1 MTVTVLLAD
10 DHPIVRQGIR
20 HLLEAESDIAV
31 LGEAADG
38 LETVQLVEKLKPD
51 VLIVDMMMPGLN
63 GLEVLR
69 QVKKRSPA
77 TFSIVL
83 SMQSAD
89 AYVVEAL
96 KSGASGYIL
105 KDSGPSELMKAVRQ
119 VIQGQRFLSP
129 KLSER
134 LINAY
139 IQTSDNTVLDT
150 YETLTDREREVL
162 QMVSEGL
169 TTPEIARRLSISPR
183 TAELHRSRMM
193 SKLGLRNQTELIRY
207 ALKRGIL
214 PMDG

>member
-10 DHPIVRQGIR
+10 DHPIVRQGMR
-20 HLLEAESDIAV
+20 HLFEAEPDV
-31 LGEAADG
+31 RVVGEATDG
-38 LETVQLVEKLKPD
+38 LQTVQLVEKLKPN

-63 GLEVLR
+63 GLEILR

-96 KSGASGYIL
+96 KSGASGYVL
-105 KDSGPSELMKAVRQ
+105 KDSGPSELVHAVRQ

-129 KLSER
+129 QLSER
-134 LINAY
+134 LISAY
-139 IQTSDNTVLDT
+139 IQTSDKTAVDP

-169 TTPEIARRLSISPR
+169 STPEIARRLSISPR
-183 TAELHRSRMM
+183 TAELHRGRMM
-193 SKLGLRNQTELIRY
+193 NKLGLRNQTDLIRY

>member
-1 MTVTVLLAD
+1 MIVTVLLAD
-10 DHPIVRQGIR
+10 DHPIVRQGMK
-20 HLLEAESDIAV
+20 HLLEIESDV
-31 LGEAADG
+31 TVVGEAADG
-38 LETVQLVEKLKPD
+38 LQTVQLVEKFKPN

-63 GLEVLR
+63 GLEILR
-69 QVKKRSPA
+69 QVKKRSP
-77 TFSIVL
+77 TTLSVVL

-96 KSGASGYIL
+96 KAGASGYVL
-105 KDSGPSELMKAVRQ
+105 KDSGPSELVSAVRQ
-119 VIQGQRFLSP
+119 VLQGQRFLSP

-139 IQTSDNTVLDT
+139 IQTSDKTAPDP

-162 QMVSEGL
+162 QMASEGL

-183 TAELHRSRMM
+183 TAELHRGRMM
-193 SKLGLRNQTELIRY
+193 NKLGLHNQTDLIRF

-214 PMDG
+214 PMDD

>member
-20 HLLEAESDIAV
+20 HLLEAEPDIKV
-31 LGEAADG
+31 LEEATDG
-38 LETVQLVEKLKPD
+38 LETVQLVEKLKPT

-69 QVKKRSPA
+69 QVKKRSPG
-77 TFSIVL
+77 TISIVL

-89 AYVVEAL
+89 AYVIEAL

-105 KDSGPSELMKAVRQ
+105 KDSGPSELVNAVRQ

-134 LINAY
+134 LINAF
-139 IQTSDNTVLDT
+139 IQTSDNTVLDA

-162 QMVSEGL
+162 QLVAEGQ
-169 TTPEIARRLSISPR
+169 TTPEIARRLAISPR
-183 TAELHRSRMM
+183 TAELHRARMM
-193 SKLGLRNQTELIRY
+193 SKLGLRNQTDLIRY

-214 PMDG
+214 PLDS

>member
-10 DHPIVRQGIR
+10 DHPIVRQGMR
-20 HLLEAESDIAV
+20 HLLQAESDFKV
-31 LGEAADG
+31 VGEATDG
-38 LETVQLVEKLKPD
+38 LETVQLVEKHRPN

-96 KSGASGYIL
+96 KSGASGYVL
-105 KDSGPSELMKAVRQ
+105 KDSGPSELVNAIRQ
-119 VIQGQRFLSP
+119 VIQGERFLSP

-134 LINAY
+134 LIDAY
-139 IQTSDNTVLDT
+139 VQTSHTSVLDL

-169 TTPEIARRLSISPR
+169 TTPEIAKRLSISPR
-183 TAELHRSRMM
+183 TAELHRGRMM

-214 PMDG
+214 SMDG

>member
-20 HLLEAESDIAV
+20 HLLEAESDV
-31 LGEAADG
+31 KVVGEATDG
-38 LETVQLVEKLKPD
+38 LEAVQLVEKHRPN

-105 KDSGPSELMKAVRQ
+105 KDSGPSELVNALRQ

-139 IQTSDNTVLDT
+139 IQTSDKTVLDS

-183 TAELHRSRMM
+183 TVELHRGRMM
-193 SKLGLRNQTELIRY
+193 SKLGLRNQTDLIRY

>member
-69 QVKKRSPA
+69 QVKKRCPA

-162 QMVSEGL
+162 HMVSEGL

>member
-20 HLLEAESDIAV
+20 HLLQAESDLKV
-31 LGEAADG
+31 VGEATDG
-38 LETVQLVEKLKPD
+38 LETVQLVEKHRPN

-96 KSGASGYIL
+96 KSGASGYVL
-105 KDSGPSELMKAVRQ
+105 KDSGPSELVNAIRQ
-119 VIQGQRFLSP
+119 VIQGERFLSP

-134 LINAY
+134 LIDAY
-139 IQTSDNTVLDT
+139 VQTSHTTVLDL

-183 TAELHRSRMM
+183 TAELHRGRMM

-214 PMDG
+214 SMDG

>member
-10 DHPIVRQGIR
+10 DHPIVRQGIT
-20 HLLEAESDIAV
+20 HLLATEADITV
-31 LGEAADG
+31 VGEASDG
-38 LETVQLVEKLKPD
+38 LQTVQLAEKFKPT

-63 GLEVLR
+63 GLEILR

-89 AYVVEAL
+89 AYVIEAL
-96 KSGASGYIL
+96 KAGASGYVL
-105 KDSGPSELMKAVRQ
+105 KDAGPSELLIALRQ
-119 VIQGQRFLSP
+119 VLQGQRFLSP

-134 LINAY
+134 LIDAY
-139 IQTSDNTVLDT
+139 IQTSDKTVLDP

-162 QMVSEGL
+162 QMASEGL
-169 TTPEIARRLSISPR
+169 TTSEIARRLSISPR

-193 SKLGLRNQTELIRY
+193 SKLGLHSQMDLIRY
-207 ALKRGIL
+207 AVKRGIL
-214 PMDG
+214 LLDS

>member
-10 DHPIVRQGIR
+10 DHPIVRQGMR
-20 HLLEAESDIAV
+20 RLLEAEPDLTV
-31 LGEAADG
+31 VGEAADG
-38 LETVQLVEKLKPD
+38 LETVQLVEKLKPN
-51 VLIVDMMMPGLN
+51 VLVVDMMMPGLN

-105 KDSGPSELMKAVRQ
+105 KDSGPGELVIALRQ

-139 IQTSDNTVLDT
+139 IQTSDKTVLDP
-150 YETLTDREREVL
+150 YETLTNREREVL

-169 TTPEIARRLSISPR
+169 STPEIARRLSISPR
-183 TAELHRSRMM
+183 TAELHRGRMM
-193 SKLGLRNQTELIRY
+193 NKLGLRNQTDLIRY

>member
-1 MTVTVLLAD
+1 MNVTILLAD
-10 DHPIVRQGIR
+10 DHPIVLQGMKR
-20 HLLEAESDIAV
+20 LLDAETDLTV
-31 LGEAADG
+31 VGEAIDG
-38 LETVQLVEKLKPD
+38 LETVKLVEKLKPS
-51 VLIVDMMMPGLN
+51 VLVVDMMMPGLN

-96 KSGASGYIL
+96 KAGASGYVL
-105 KDSGPSELMKAVRQ
+105 KDSGPAELVNAVRQ
-119 VIQGQRFLSP
+119 VIQGQRYLSP

-139 IQTSDNTVLDT
+139 IETSTKAVLDP

-162 QMVSEGL
+162 QLASEGL
-169 TTPEIARRLSISPR
+169 STPEIARRLSISPR
-183 TAELHRSRMM
+183 TAELHRARMM
-193 SKLGLRNQTELIRY
+193 NKLGLRNQTDLIRY

-214 PMDG
+214 PLDG

>member
-10 DHPIVRQGIR
+10 DHPIIRQGLIR
-20 HLLEAESDIAV
+20 LLEAETEISV
-31 LGEAADG
+31 VGEASDG
-38 LETVQLVEKLKPD
+38 LQAVELVETLKPD
-51 VLIVDMMMPGLN
+51 VLVIDMMMPGLN
-63 GLEVLR
+63 GLDVLR
-69 QVKKRSPA
+69 QVRKRSSN
-77 TFSIVL
+77 TLNIVL

-105 KDSGPSELMKAVRQ
+105 KDSGPGEVVTAIRR

-134 LINAY
+134 LIDAY
-139 IQTSDNTVLDT
+139 IQNSEKTIVDP

-162 QMVSEGL
+162 HMAAEGM
-169 TTPEIARRLSISPR
+169 TNAEIAKRLSLSPR
-183 TAELHRSRMM
+183 TVELHRSRMM
-193 SKLGLRNQTELIRY
+193 NKLGLHNQTDLIRY

-214 PMDG
+214 PMDT